1 MANFFGVQRNR
12 ARLNANYLQKGIV
25 LLESLCTHR
34 QMDQRPNKHSVVQVG
49 LTPLLMASIFWALT
63 LTVCPE
69 LHEWAHPDADQED
82 HDCAVTLFAS
92 GGIHFAAIDLLDVGK
107 PSHWLQ
113 VAVPLFSP
121 QVLAST
127 QTERLVPG
135 RGPPYSR

>member
-1 MANFFGVQRNR
+1 MNLFA
-12 ARLNANYLQKGIV
+12 LIPK
-25 LLESLCTHR
+25 
-34 QMDQRPNKHSVVQVG
+34 MDQRPNKHSVVQVG

-69 LHEWAHPDADQED
+69 LHEWVHPDAGHED
-82 HDCAVTLFAS
+82 HGCAVTLFAS
-92 GGIHFAAIDLLDVGK
+92 GGIHFAAIDLVDAGN

-113 VAVPLFSP
+113 VAVLLFPP

-135 RGPPYSR
+135 RGPPHSW